1 MQSAVQFAEK
11 LRHLLVQSK
20 IWLMSQ
26 WAEPRSESEGGF
38 YGIMR
43 MSKWMAYCGL
53 VLAVTCQPAVCSIFS
68 GPNIGL
74 GANPYNSGFNH
85 NWVTNLTLVDTA
97 DGMKI
102 TGSMSATINEPT
114 DVGFISG
121 GYILNA
127 YRPLGDVAGVDLVLI
142 AQQSGTL
149 SFTGPINV
157 TSIYTLTNAGNSCN
171 SAVAGIDTGGNP
183 LVSLSSGSFA
193 AGPGESP
200 CQTTGG
206 FLNLSWAVYYNLP
219 AGGSGTITIDFGN
232 SIISEAVDSAV
243 PEPSTLWLLSAII
256 PVVLIRRRA

>member
-1 MQSAVQFAEK
+1 
-11 LRHLLVQSK
+11 
-20 IWLMSQ
+20 MSQ

-38 YGIMR
+38 RGIMR
-43 MSKWMAYCGL
+43 MSKWMVFCGL

-74 GANPYNSGFNH
+74 GANPSGSAFSH
-85 NWVTNLTLVDTA
+85 NWVTSNLTLVDTA

-121 GYILNA
+121 GYTLNTG
-127 YRPLGDVAGVDLVLI
+127 RPLGDVTGVDLVLI

-157 TSIYTLTNAGNSCN
+157 TSINTITSVGSCASALAGM
-171 SAVAGIDTGGNP
+171 DTGGNP
-183 LVSLSSGSFA
+183 LVSLSPGSIA
-193 AGPGESP
+193 AGPAEGP
-200 CQTTGG
+200 CQTNGG
-206 FLNLSWAVYYNLP
+206 FLNLSWSFVYNLP

-232 SIISEAVDSAV
+232 SIIGEAVDSAV